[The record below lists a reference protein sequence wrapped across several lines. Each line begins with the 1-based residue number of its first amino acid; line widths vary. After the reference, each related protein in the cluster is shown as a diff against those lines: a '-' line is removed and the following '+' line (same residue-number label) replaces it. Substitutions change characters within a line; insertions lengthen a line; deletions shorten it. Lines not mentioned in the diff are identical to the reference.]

1 MRIFGPT
8 ILIALAM
15 QAAFAHSSQSA
26 AQSSPA
32 IAHPAQPAAAPAKA
46 AAPGAQPAS
55 PPQVTSISVR
65 DYGIFSADDQASK
78 KPAADGI
85 SFTAVSRLHMTK
97 KTRTIPLRK
106 GVNFGFQY
114 QAVGTPV
121 GQRAKLHFVV
131 IYPPPGLRK
140 PGAASPI
147 ARDEY
152 DQKVRIGV
160 KDSFDGYSLVNDWEL
175 VPGDWTL
182 EILSGSTQL
191 ASETFT
197 LVKQ

>member
-106 GVNFGFQY
+106 ASTSASSIKPSERLSAKGRSSISSSSIRRLGSANPAQ
-114 QAVGTPV
+114 PV
-121 GQRAKLHFVV
+121 PSRAM
-131 IYPPPGLRK
+131 
-140 PGAASPI
+140 
-147 ARDEY
+147 
-152 DQKVRIGV
+152 
-160 KDSFDGYSLVNDWEL
+160 
-175 VPGDWTL
+175 
-182 EILSGSTQL
+182 STIRRF
-191 ASETFT
+191 ASESKTASTATASSTIGNLFRAIGHW
-197 LVKQ
+197 KF